1 MRHLLLVLMIALLP
15 VRGWIGDAMATGMA
29 AGHLQHQQAATEFI
43 AVHAHETG
51 ADEHFDHAMP
61 APEAMH
67 AEAAAPDCADRASHG
82 KNDHAAD
89 AHCDSC
95 AACQACHTV
104 ALSPAA
110 AGLNPVFQAL
120 TLRRPAPDQF
130 ASADAALRQKPPIS

>member
-43 AVHAHETG
+43 AVHPHESV
-51 ADEHFDHAMP
+51 ASDHFDHVMP

-67 AEAAAPDCADRASHG
+67 AQAAPDCAGHQVSHG
-82 KNDHAAD
+82 NEQAAD

-120 TLRRPAPDQF
+120 TLPRPAPDQF
-130 ASADAALRQKPPIS
+130 ASADAALGQKPPIS